1 MIDFII
7 PIGQT
12 CNISFLMQNLKIKK
26 CTTLF
31 EWFVSNSLKNITDVL
46 YKIENNTDN
55 DIVKQLNNRICL
67 INDNISSNHYTYE
80 EFIYIYI

>member
-1 MIDFII
+1 MYDFII

-31 EWFVSNSLKNITDVL
+31 EWFISNNLKYITDVL

-55 DIVKQLNNRICL
+55 NIVKQINNHICL
-67 INDNISSNHYTYE
+67 IDDNIKTQHYKYE
-80 EFIYIYI
+80 EFIDIYI